1 MIHSLFSREAR
12 RTTKGGSFRPTGDF
26 FDLHGEHVARYVWA
40 GQFLKNLRVLDAGC
54 GHGYGS
60 DYLAKRIATHVLGI
74 DSDPS
79 AISFA
84 LCNYTRH
91 NLDFRVMDVTKILFP
106 PESFDAIVSFEVI
119 EHLSNVDN
127 YLEGIYKTLK
137 HGGVFIMSTPNR
149 EYTAHFYQHGM
160 STLSLHHKREF
171 YANELQD
178 LLRRHFNLMETYGE
192 RHEGSFDKHMLDY
205 YRYSSSCAIPP
216 VLRKVFPR
224 QVRSMW
230 LRMKGS
236 SAAPDLRGK
245 WKDFQIIRV
254 NNVSELDDRFPCQ
267 LYVCTK

>member
-137 HGGVFIMSTPNR
+137 HGGVFIMSTQTENIQHTFISMVCPR
-149 EYTAHFYQHGM
+149 CRYT
-160 STLSLHHKREF
+160 TK
-171 YANELQD
+171 
-178 LLRRHFNLMETYGE
+178 
-192 RHEGSFDKHMLDY
+192 GSFTLMNYKICLEDI
-205 YRYSSSCAIPP
+205 SI
-216 VLRKVFPR
+216 
-224 QVRSMW
+224 
-230 LRMKGS
+230 
-236 SAAPDLRGK
+236 
-245 WKDFQIIRV
+245 
-254 NNVSELDDRFPCQ
+254 
-267 LYVCTK
+267 